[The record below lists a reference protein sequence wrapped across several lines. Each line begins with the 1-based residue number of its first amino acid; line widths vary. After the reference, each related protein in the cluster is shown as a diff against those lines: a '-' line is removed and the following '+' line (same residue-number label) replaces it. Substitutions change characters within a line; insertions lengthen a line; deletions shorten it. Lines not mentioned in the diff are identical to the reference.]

1 MLKSDKRR
9 MIYSFFFFLIQLDI
23 KIKLLIKEIYY
34 LTMI

>member
-9 MIYSFFFFLIQLDI
+9 MIHSFFFFLIQLDI

>member
-9 MIYSFFFFLIQLDI
+9 MIHSFFFLIQLDI